1 MATETYVAGS
11 GTQVG
16 SLDLRKLA
24 KNLQRLDHDEVR
36 RRRKVYNR
44 VFWEAR
50 LLAQGDPRGIPFI
63 QMLLLLAHHKLIDD
77 DKALK

>member
-1 MATETYVAGS
+1 M
-11 GTQVG
+11 GTGDPYMPGTLVK
-16 SLDLRKLA
+16 SLDLTKLA
-24 KNLQRLDHDEVR
+24 KNLQQLDHDEVR

-50 LLAQGDPRGIPFI
+50 LLAQGDARGIPFI

>member
-1 MATETYVAGS
+1 MATGPYVAG
-11 GTQVG
+11 TQVK

-24 KNLQRLDHDEVR
+24 KNLQQLDHDEVR

-50 LLAQGDPRGIPFI
+50 LLAQSDPRGIPFI

>member
-1 MATETYVAGS
+1 
-11 GTQVG
+11 VG
-16 SLDLRKLA
+16 QLDLRKLDR
-24 KNLQRLDHDEVR
+24 NLQGFDHDGVPGLNHDEVR

-50 LLAQGDPRGIPFI
+50 LLAQGDARGIPFI